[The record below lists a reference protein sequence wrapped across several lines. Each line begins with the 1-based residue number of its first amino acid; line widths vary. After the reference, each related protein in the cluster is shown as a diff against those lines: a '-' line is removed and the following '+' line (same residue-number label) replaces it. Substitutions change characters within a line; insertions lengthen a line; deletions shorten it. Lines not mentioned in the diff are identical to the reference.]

1 MNGENTRSPLLP
13 GGDIVSALFDR
24 EVMGLADRG
33 GASNLIG
40 DRWADIAATHAA
52 TWIGSE
58 RRLDADDRQPL
69 RIVRV
74 DRLDAMPAVAAAASK
89 RGLQNPDLLL
99 IGQRGDQQAIQA
111 ADAKFSVETA
121 RSKQVSAEIVLG
133 LLELR
138 KQVPGLLDGI
148 GERIHVESGVFL
160 CPDYPLTHLMLRHRR
175 GIVRATVRHEEV
187 VLVPAPP
194 DRFWDGVSGAEIID
208 PLAATDK
215 LPAQPDENL
224 MAGVYY
230 FRLARAAVG
239 FWLDAT
245 KPLLLHNDV
254 VTVDV
259 SAVRDETVRR
269 STAARSAID
278 LIRRWDADVQVIRNQ
293 RSAVDQ
299 AAGLP
304 IPGRELRAKAV
315 AIAQAAG
322 ADPPS
327 GNQVR
332 RRLGSWYR
340 GALRDRFGPIL
351 PPVADL
357 PSTLRQLAD
366 AGRDLAPQAERELDR
381 IVLEL
386 VAEASTGGASGRRSD
401 IADGGRGQ
409 SQGPRQK

>member
-1 MNGENTRSPLLP
+1 MKGGNTRSPLLP

-24 EVMGLADRG
+24 EVMSLADRG

-40 DRWADIAATHAA
+40 DRWADIAATHVAA
-52 TWIGSE
+52 WIGTE
-58 RRLDADDRQPL
+58 HHLHADDQEPL

-99 IGQRGDQQAIQA
+99 IGQRGDRQAIQA

-121 RSKQVSAEIVLG
+121 RSKQVSPEVVLG

-138 KQVPGLLDGI
+138 KYVPGLLDGVS
-148 GERIHVESGVFL
+148 ERLQVEPGVFL

-175 GIVRATVRHEEV
+175 GIVRTTVRPDEV
-187 VLVPAPP
+187 VLVPAAP
-194 DRFWDGVSGAEIID
+194 DRFWDGVPGAEIIA
-208 PLAATDK
+208 PLADTDR
-215 LPAQPDENL
+215 LPIQPDENL

-254 VTVDV
+254 LTVDIG
-259 SAVRDETVRR
+259 AVRDETARR
-269 STAARSAID
+269 SAAAGSAIE
-278 LIRRWDADVQVIRNQ
+278 LIRRWDADVQQIRNQ
-293 RSAVDQ
+293 RFAVDQ
-299 AAGLP
+299 AAAPP
-304 IPGRELRAKAV
+304 IPGRDLRVLVAK
-315 AIAQAAG
+315 IAQSTG

-327 GNQVR
+327 ANQVR
-332 RRLGSWYR
+332 RRLGAWYR
-340 GALRDRFGPIL
+340 GALRDRFGPML

-357 PSTLRQLAD
+357 PSILRQLTD
-366 AGRDLAPQAERELDR
+366 AGRDLAPQAERELER
-381 IVLEL
+381 IILEL
-386 VAEASTGGASGRRSD
+386 VAEASSGAASPLHSN
-401 IADGGRGQ
+401 IADG
-409 SQGPRQK
+409 